1 MSDTREIVI
10 QAQKDVINAHD
21 LWDWFDEYPW
31 LTGSIGDIHAPV
43 WFLAENPSLSRL
55 EEKAE
60 KGASNE
66 NDQWNASAGD
76 RLLRKAITE
85 AGLKTGD
92 PKKNEGWHCYI
103 SNVDK
108 QPDIA
113 GKRNAKKKEL
123 GKAPYLKQQAGIWYP
138 VLQKQIDLGSPR
150 IIVALGGDADYIL
163 RHMRRLGLRAPKSEK
178 IHHYTFI
185 MNRPE
190 TTGKKRVQRHPERI
204 KEYKEHIADI
214 ARRYA

>member
-10 QAQKDVINAHD
+10 QAQKDAINAHD
-21 LWDWFDEYPW
+21 LWDWFEEYPW
-31 LTGSIGDIHAPV
+31 LTGFIGDIHAPV

-76 RLLRKAITE
+76 CLLREALTE

-92 PKKNEGWHCYI
+92 PKKDEGWKCYI

-108 QPDIA
+108 EPEKVKERDE
-113 GKRNAKKKEL
+113 KVKKDSN
-123 GKAPYLKQQAGIWYP
+123 YLRQRAEIWRP
-138 VLQKQIDLGSPR
+138 VLQKQIDLGSPN
-150 IIVALGGDADYIL
+150 IIVTLGNNADDIL
-163 RHMRRLGLRAPKSEK
+163 KHMKLRIPESTRITK
-178 IHHYTFI
+178 IYHYTYI
-185 MNRPE
+185 MNYPE
-190 TTGKKRVQRHPERI
+190 SGGKRRDAGDPERK
-204 KEYKEHIADI
+204 KEYKDRIADI
-214 ARRYA
+214 AKRCA